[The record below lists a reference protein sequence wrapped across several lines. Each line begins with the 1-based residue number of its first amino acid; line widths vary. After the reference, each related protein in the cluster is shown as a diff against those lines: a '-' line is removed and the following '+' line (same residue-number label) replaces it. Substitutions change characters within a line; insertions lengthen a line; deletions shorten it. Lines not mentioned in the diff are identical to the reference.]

1 MNPRSNDNNNLEI
14 IMDDFLK
21 SYVTKYDRWRQEGS
35 FSFSSKIIPVN
46 ESISASQWILPSD
59 QVLQILKDAESF
71 ALTDCICRTHY
82 SRCENPREVCLLLN
96 KRSDQAVEH
105 NTARRISLADASE
118 VLKEADKQA
127 WSCPLNI
134 IYAGS
139 LDLRDLQLLPLLL
152 S

>member
-71 ALTDCICRTHY
+71 ALTDCICRIHY
-82 SRCENPREVCLLLN
+82 SRCENPIESVSFSTNEAIKLLN
-96 KRSDQAVEH
+96 TTRHAGFHLPMRRKFSKRRTSV
-105 NTARRISLADASE
+105 
-118 VLKEADKQA
+118 VL
-127 WSCPLNI
+127 SN
-134 IYAGS
+134 
-139 LDLRDLQLLPLLL
+139 
-152 S
+152 